1 MRLLTSIFIIL
12 LLLSGCSSKPSLEL
26 VSASVEIRD
35 DRSGGIGIT
44 SGEKEGEVIKPI
56 SLSYDFVLKNI
67 SKKTLGKAEKP
78 NKQTYEYDD
87 GIKVLIEPH
96 KKMVEVSKEVMGFN
110 LFSGEERPEAGLGLG
125 AGKGGTPVLEPNQEG
140 EYNFDFDLGAL
151 EENPEIRVAPSS
163 EQLDKL
169 KRNAMDATLIVT
181 IEDEEIARFDLS
193 NSN

>member
-44 SGEKEGEVIKPI
+44 SGEKEGEVITPI
-56 SLSYDFVLKNI
+56 SLSYNFVLKNT

-78 NKQTYEYDD
+78 NKQTFEYDD

-110 LFSGEERPEAGLGLG
+110 LFSEERPEEVLGLG
-125 AGKGGTPVLEPNQEG
+125 VGKGGTPVLEPNQEG
-140 EYNFDFDLGAL
+140 EYNFDIDLGAL
-151 EENPEIRVAPSS
+151 EENPAIRVAPSS